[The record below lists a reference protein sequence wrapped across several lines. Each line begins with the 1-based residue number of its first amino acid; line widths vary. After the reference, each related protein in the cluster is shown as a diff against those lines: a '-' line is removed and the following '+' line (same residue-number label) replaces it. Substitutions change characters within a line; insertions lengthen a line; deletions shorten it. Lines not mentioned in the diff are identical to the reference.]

1 MEDNN
6 EFDRVILSLI
16 KRNLHSIKFD
26 RSQFL
31 HEPTDEEKKIIEEYK
46 KKDYEE
52 MMRKN
57 SEMVASWPEWKRNAL
72 IMKSES
78 TNSKP
83 RKPINQSDYY

>member
-26 RSQFL
+26 SFT
-31 HEPTDEEKKIIEEYK
+31 HSPTDEEMKIIERYK
-46 KKDYEE
+46 KKKWEE

-57 SEMVASWPEWKRNAL
+57 SEMVASWPEWKRNIL
-72 IMKSES
+72 VISSQS

-83 RKPINQSDYY
+83 REPIDRWDSY